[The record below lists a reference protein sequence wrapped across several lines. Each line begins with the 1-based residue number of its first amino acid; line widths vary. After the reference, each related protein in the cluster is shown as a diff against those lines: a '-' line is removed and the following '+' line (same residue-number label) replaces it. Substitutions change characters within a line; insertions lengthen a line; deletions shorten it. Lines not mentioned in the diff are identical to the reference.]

1 VQNVLAFVGRGE
13 DWAMVF
19 VILILVVILPL
30 LILRWVR
37 RWMERSIKAR
47 QDLAR
52 GVADIADR
60 MGRLESKIGDP
71 QTPTSSQQKGG

>member
-13 DWAMVF
+13 DWAIVF
-19 VILILVVILPL
+19 IMLILVVLLPL

-37 RWMERSIKAR
+37 RWMEKSIKAR

-52 GVADIADR
+52 GVADIAER
-60 MGRLESKIGDP
+60 LERLESKLGE
-71 QTPTSSQQKGG
+71 SQAPKH